1 MDSPVGLVWPD
12 GTALLLWKTPSMKSQ
27 RAIRRHTCGTQPSSR
42 GINAVTVKMV
52 HITNEEDYNLALARM
67 GKIFHAAVGTR
78 EGDERDLLF
87 DLIEAYEE
95 RRHPVDLPS
104 IPVAIEFHMERL
116 GLTPDDLAPL
126 VGSPKAAAAVL
137 SGQMDIT
144 IAMARAL
151 HKHWGIPAQG
161 YRI

>member
-1 MDSPVGLVWPD
+1 MTNIP
-12 GTALLLWKTPSMKSQ
+12 
-27 RAIRRHTCGTQPSSR
+27 
-42 GINAVTVKMV
+42 
-52 HITNEEDYNLALARM
+52 HIANEEDYNLALARRDE
-67 GKIFHAAVGTR
+67 IFHADIGTR

-104 IPVAIEFHMERL
+104 IPAAIEFHMEQL
-116 GLTPDDLAPL
+116 GLTPGDLAPL
-126 VGSPKAAAAVL
+126 VGSQKAAAAVL

-151 HKHWGIPAQG
+151 HKHWGIPA
-161 YRI
+161 RAIAHEN